1 MIKLLPLSAIVPTR
15 NRAASFE
22 KMLRSLARQPAQP
35 SEMIVIDASLDDA
48 TRSICQSKSIE
59 GLATRV
65 QYVTADETGAASQ
78 RNQGIKLSTQE
89 AILFVDDD
97 VVFEADCI
105 ARLWESLHSD
115 SRLGG
120 VSSMIVNQRYQSPGL
135 ASRCLFRILNGRSE
149 LSYAGKCIG
158 PALNILPEDAP
169 GLPETVEV
177 EWLNTTC
184 TLYRKEALPEPVFDG
199 HFTGYSFMED
209 VALSL
214 VVGKKWKL
222 ANARTARIHHDSQTA
237 DYKEDKSALAKM
249 QLVNR
254 HYVMTK
260 VLGRNKF
267 SDYAK
272 LALLETFGV
281 ITPLVHLSAWKALP
295 ALLWGKSCAIAALLR
310 TRGNEAS
317 HRIMPE
323 NQRPVSPVEAAHR

>member
-1 MIKLLPLSAIVPTR
+1 MLS
-15 NRAASFE
+15 
-22 KMLRSLARQPAQP
+22 SLAQQSCQPG
-35 SEMIVIDASLDDA
+35 EMIVIDASVGAQTKAVCESVRTD
-48 TRSICQSKSIE
+48 
-59 GLATRV
+59 GLATKIHWLRATGV
-65 QYVTADETGAASQ
+65 GAASQ

-89 AILFVDDD
+89 AILFLDDD
-97 VVFEADCI
+97 VVFEPDCI
-105 ARLWESLHSD
+105 ARLWESLHSN
-115 SRLGG
+115 SQLGG
-120 VSSMIVNQRYQSPGL
+120 VSSMIMNQRYQSHGL

-199 HFTGYSFMED
+199 HFTGYSLMED

-214 VVGKKWKL
+214 VIGRKWKL
-222 ANARTARIHHDSQTA
+222 ANARTARIYHDSQTA

-249 QLVNR
+249 QLINR

-272 LALLETFGV
+272 LALLEAFGV

-295 ALLWGKSCAIAALLR
+295 ALLWGKSCAIRALLR

-317 HRIMPE
+317 HRSIPE